1 MGKRLEDLNL
11 SDEPIRPVKPVDPR
25 ETEWYTFARE
35 IDEMLETTT
44 AFEWAADTLM
54 GIRESVEQYQT
65 VTAGQR
71 RAVANIQEAGTKTG
85 GRRSRSFR
93 RRYW

>member
-11 SDEPIRPVKPVDPR
+11 SDEPIRPVKPTDPR

-35 IDEMLETTT
+35 IDEMLETTS

-65 VTAGQR
+65 VTDGQR
-71 RAVANIQEAGTKTG
+71 RAVANILDAGMKSN
-85 GRRSRSFR
+85 GRRSFAWR
-93 RRYW
+93 RRY